1 MSRPQGSRNRLVSL
15 TYDTIAEMAG
25 GITGDTARRYA
36 QRGLFDSRDLDSVL
50 TWVNSRRRR
59 QGKPLIGLPTDD
71 APQDH
76 SDVTAADAPIQTSL
90 PPEDTIGHAPLCRIT
105 YDPMTGGFRGCDDGG
120 TR

>member
-50 TWVNSRRRR
+50 TWVNSRRQR
-59 QGKPLIGLPTDD
+59 QGEPFIGIPDGDNRAVDTP
-71 APQDH
+71 AP
-76 SDVTAADAPIQTSL
+76 VEASL
-90 PPEDTIGHAPLCRIT
+90 PEDTRVRVMTGGLG
-105 YDPMTGGFRGCDDGG
+105 YDPMTGEFWGFDGDESG
-120 TR
+120 

>member
-36 QRGLFDSRDLDSVL
+36 QRGLFDSRDLDSML

-59 QGKPLIGLPTDD
+59 QGEPLIGLPTDD

-76 SDVTAADAPIQTSL
+76 SDVTAADTLIQTRL
-90 PPEDTIGHAPLCRIT
+90 RPEDIKRVAMTGGLV
-105 YDPMTGGFRGCDDGG
+105 YDPMTGGFRGCDDSES
-120 TR
+120 R